1 MNFKNLLAVVTLT
14 CAVSLVLAAQENKK
28 LNEDPNTR
36 SVAGVVSDASG
47 APVAGANVQLKDSKT
62 LQIRSYVTHD
72 DGAYHFAG
80 LSTNV
85 DYELKAEHDGNW
97 IGNKTLSHL
106 DTRKTAVVDHK
117 LKGVLASGRLPYCRP
132 VAV

>member
-1 MNFKNLLAVVTLT
+1 MNFKNLLAVVTLA
-14 CAVSLVLAAQENKK
+14 CAVSLVLVAQENKK

-62 LQIRSYVTHD
+62 LQIRSYVTHE

-85 DYELKAEHDGNW
+85 DYELKAEHEGHSS
-97 IGNKTLSHL
+97 GPKTLSNF
-106 DTRKTAVVDHK
+106 DGRKTAVVDLK
-117 LKGVLASGRLPYCRP
+117 LK
-132 VAV
+132 